1 MQRRYRPASVRAIAP
16 LMLFVASIAALAAPQ
31 PAHAQECAGRA
42 ILLFRSIVYS
52 EEPIPPGL
60 AAEPGEPLAFG
71 RVGFLPGPEGS
82 EECDPL
88 SAQVFEIAG
97 LPPDLAVAVEGREGF
112 VFALGAR
119 CAGFEDEERAAC
131 ILRPLQFEGRLYSG
145 ARYPAET
152 EEPRIEAGESLGNG
166 ELDARTVTAVA
177 IRGVD
182 PAVAVGVEGRP
193 DEAFVAAGAC
203 PYERFGA
210 TLLQDDLSRC
220 LRGPLWLIFQL
231 ERPPSAR
238 VGDQITARAD
248 RAVAPVVD
256 GASVS
261 LVRLEVAADIV
272 PRDTSGAVE
281 IGRLEVGPDG
291 QVALPI
297 TVPDVAEGIYEAIVT
312 CEACAES
319 FGGRTVFPAG
329 SLVIVPAG
337 SEGPRLIGI
346 VIGAVAIGLAIA
358 AFLVWR
364 RGWYRPR
371 LGRRGPPSGGD
382 Q

>member
-1 MQRRYRPASVRAIAP
+1 VRAIV
-16 LMLFVASIAALAAPQ
+16 LLTFLVASIAALAAPQ

-97 LPPDLAVAVEGREGF
+97 LPPDLAVAVEGRGGHVF
-112 VFALGAR
+112 VLGAR

-131 ILRPLQFEGRLYSG
+131 ILQPLQFEEQLYSG

-152 EEPRIEAGESLGNG
+152 EEPRIEAGEALGEG
-166 ELDARTVTAVA
+166 ELDGQAVSAVT
-177 IRGVD
+177 IEGVD

-220 LRGPLWLIFQL
+220 LRAPLWLIFEL
-231 ERPPSAR
+231 ERPPAAQ

-248 RAVAPVVD
+248 RGVAPVVD

-261 LVRLEVAADIV
+261 LVGLEAAADIV

-281 IGRLEVGPDG
+281 IGRIEVGPEG
-291 QVALPI
+291 EVSLPI
-297 TVPDVAEGIYEAIVT
+297 TVPDVPEGIYEAVVT

-337 SEGPRLIGI
+337 SEGPRITGI
-346 VIGAVAIGLAIA
+346 VIGAVAIALVIA

-371 LGRRGPPSGGD
+371 LGRRRGPPGAD
-382 Q
+382 R